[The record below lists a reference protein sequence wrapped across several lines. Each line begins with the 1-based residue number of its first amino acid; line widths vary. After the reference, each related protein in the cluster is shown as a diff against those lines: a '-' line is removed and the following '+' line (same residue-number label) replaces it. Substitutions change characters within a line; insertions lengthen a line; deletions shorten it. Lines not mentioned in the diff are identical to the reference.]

1 MPLRIIKDFTNPKTE
16 RQLRAIM
23 GEITVKK
30 SYKGGSVS
38 VHVSLKSYGFGG
50 DSVTV
55 KGATALSSAQARDLA
70 ASLLAE
76 ADRADAKV
84 AAKTAADLR
93 RKRWQDREVASG
105 RMRVVKL

>member
-1 MPLRIIKDFTNPKTE
+1 MSRNRGKYGTTNEAVCGKLY
-16 RQLRAIM
+16 QD
-23 GEITVKK
+23 
-30 SYKGGSVS
+30 GSVS
-38 VHVSLKSYGFGG
+38 VHVNLKSYGFGG
-50 DSVTV
+50 DSVTL

-93 RKRWQDREVASG
+93 RKKWRDKTNRIAKGNWNG
-105 RMRVVKL
+105 TF